1 MSSLRTATRRP
12 RAEHGYSPVEAV
24 VTFPALLLIVLTVV
38 QFALLWHARNV
49 AQAAA
54 QDGLQTA
61 RSYEGTAEQ
70 GRQDASDYLAQ
81 VAPRLLQAPDVQ
93 VTRGPAQVDV
103 LVTGRVLSILPLGL
117 IVTEHVTGPVERF
130 VGPG

>member
-1 MSSLRTATRRP
+1 MLSLRTAP
-12 RAEHGYSPVEAV
+12 RGEHGYSPIEAV

-38 QFALLWHARNV
+38 QFSLLWHARHV

-61 RSYEGTAEQ
+61 RAYAGTAEQ
-70 GRQDASDYLAQ
+70 GRQGATDYLAQ
-81 VAPRLLQAPDVQ
+81 VAPRLLHDSEVQ
-93 VTRGPAQVDV
+93 VTRGPTQVDV
-103 LVTGRVLSILPLGL
+103 QVTGRVLSILPLGL
-117 IVTEHVTGPVERF
+117 TVTEHVTGPVERF